1 MPCRSPGGCPAVPL
15 GDALPFPWA
24 RLMDNKQ
31 SGTISC
37 HRYSIPCNIQREFC
51 RQSPCHGRS
60 SHHSY
65 AQRPP
70 PPETDVRHHPPDC
83 FFSQRMGQGLE
94 TFRFRGHAHYFVSRG
109 CRGIAGYAPRLQ
121 GLLIPFPMTPAQPA
135 YSNAAS
141 HYAAGPYASSPQAQQ
156 HMAMTTQQPPSF
168 DHVPGP
174 AQGQSGPAMEFK
186 PRPANGWPEESSQPV
201 GQPQAQLPTWNQ
213 GQGQPPVGQP
223 QGQTAYQPA
232 QGQPQGQTAYQ
243 PAQGQPAGYQPGQTA
258 ELEWEGK
265 MAIFKADPQSRHDYS
280 GNLQIPAS
288 SIPAMVAYL
297 QESAMAPDER
307 GNVKIHLIGFKN
319 VSKTGLSY
327 IGGYCVPDRPL
338 EAAQQQP
345 DNIPAPF

>member
-1 MPCRSPGGCPAVPL
+1 
-15 GDALPFPWA
+15 
-24 RLMDNKQ
+24 
-31 SGTISC
+31 
-37 HRYSIPCNIQREFC
+37 
-51 RQSPCHGRS
+51 
-60 SHHSY
+60 
-65 AQRPP
+65 
-70 PPETDVRHHPPDC
+70 
-83 FFSQRMGQGLE
+83 
-94 TFRFRGHAHYFVSRG
+94 
-109 CRGIAGYAPRLQ
+109 
-121 GLLIPFPMTPAQPA
+121 MTPAQPA
-135 YSNAAS
+135 YSNAAGR
-141 HYAAGPYASSPQAQQ
+141 YAAGPYASSPQAQQ

-174 AQGQSGPAMEFK
+174 AQGQ
-186 PRPANGWPEESSQPV
+186 
-201 GQPQAQLPTWNQ
+201 PQAQLPTWNQ
-213 GQGQPPVGQP
+213 GQGQPQGQTAYQPAQGQP

>member
-1 MPCRSPGGCPAVPL
+1 
-15 GDALPFPWA
+15 
-24 RLMDNKQ
+24 
-31 SGTISC
+31 
-37 HRYSIPCNIQREFC
+37 
-51 RQSPCHGRS
+51 
-60 SHHSY
+60 
-65 AQRPP
+65 
-70 PPETDVRHHPPDC
+70 
-83 FFSQRMGQGLE
+83 
-94 TFRFRGHAHYFVSRG
+94 
-109 CRGIAGYAPRLQ
+109 
-121 GLLIPFPMTPAQPA
+121 MTPARPA
-135 YSNAAS
+135 FRQAVARYT
-141 HYAAGPYASSPQAQQ
+141 AGPFVSSPQQP
-156 HMAMTTQQPPSF
+156 MTMTTQQPPSF

-174 AQGQSGPAMEFK
+174 AQGQP
-186 PRPANGWPEESSQPV
+186 
-201 GQPQAQLPTWNQ
+201 Q
-213 GQGQPPVGQP
+213 GQTAYQPAQGQP

-232 QGQPQGQTAYQ
+232 QGHPQEQTAYQPAQGHPQEQTAYQPAQGHPQEQTAYQPAQGHPQGQTAYQPAQGQTAYQ

-345 DNIPAPF
+345 DNVPAPF